1 MSELTERE
9 LAVLAL
15 EGRSWRTTGAKERAV
30 REELDLSATRYYQIL
45 NRLLDRQEAL
55 AHAPVLINR
64 LRRIREAKR
73 TERQS

>member
-1 MSELTERE
+1 MSELTDRE

-15 EGRSWRTTGAKERAV
+15 ESRTWRTTGAKERAV

-55 AHAPVLINR
+55 AHAPVLVNR
-64 LRRIREAKR
+64 LRRVRDAKR
-73 TERQS
+73 AER